1 MTGADQLVDFA
12 MTFDPADVP
21 EEVDRLARLHFLD
34 AIGVGLAASAGPDQA
49 GWTRAT
55 SGPGTATTL
64 DGGSAT
70 PPEAAMLNGALIH
83 SLEYDDTH
91 IGSVIHGSAV
101 AAPLALA
108 AAEQAG
114 GNAGDVMSA
123 YVLAWESMIRI
134 GAAVPG
140 AFQARGAQVTAVAG
154 AIGAA
159 LGAGRVA
166 GLDRKGLTSAIGI
179 AGMQASGL
187 LAFLEDGSSVKAL
200 NPGWAA
206 HTGLT
211 AVRLAAAG
219 MTGPSGI
226 LEHRFGPLKV
236 FGADPDQLAPQLS
249 DLGQVWHLRDAAFKL
264 YPCCHYIHP
273 FLELVEDLARQ
284 GLTAESVES
293 RAIHVTVEEAPLIAE
308 PWSRRQAP
316 ASGYDGKWGLPYCLA
331 LRLVDGALDVSSFE
345 AEPRDDVIALARRMR
360 MIPVEGSGFPARFP
374 ARIEVTL
381 TDGAKRDVSVDTVRG
396 APGRAIAEDEV
407 LAKFRANAVRRFGS
421 EQVDQ
426 LIYAGLA
433 MDVAALVHCLRT

>member
-1 MTGADQLVDFA
+1 

-49 GWTRAT
+49 GWTGAT

-64 DGGSAT
+64 DGDSAT

-123 YVLAWESMIRI
+123 YVLAWEAMIRI
-134 GAAVPG
+134 GAAAPG

-200 NPGWAA
+200 NPGWAS

-226 LEHRFGPLKV
+226 LEHRFGPLTV

-249 DLGQVWHLRDAAFKL
+249 DLGEAWHLRDAAFKL

-284 GLTAESVES
+284 GLTAETVES
-293 RAIHVTVEEAPLIAE
+293 MAIHVPVEEAPLIAD

-345 AEPRDDVIALARRMR
+345 AEPRDEVIALARRMT

-381 TDGAKRDVSVDTVRG
+381 TDGAKLDVSVETVRG

-407 LAKFRANAVRRFGS
+407 LAKFRANAGRRFGS
-421 EQVDQ
+421 EHVDK
-426 LIYAGLA
+426 LISAGLA
-433 MDVAALVHCLRT
+433 MDVAALAQCLRT